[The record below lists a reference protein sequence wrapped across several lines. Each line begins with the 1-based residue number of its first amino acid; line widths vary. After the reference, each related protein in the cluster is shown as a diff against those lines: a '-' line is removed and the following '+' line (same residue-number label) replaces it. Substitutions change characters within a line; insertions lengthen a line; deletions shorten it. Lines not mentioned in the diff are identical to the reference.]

1 MEPITLF
8 VNGEASNV
16 AGALTVREFLATR
29 GLPEKGVAVERNREI
44 VPKSSWDAVRLAEG
58 DQLEIVQF
66 VGGG

>member
-16 AGALTVREFLATR
+16 AGSLTVREFLASQ
-29 GLPEKGVAVERNREI
+29 GLPEMGVAVERNREI
-44 VPKSSWDAVRLAEG
+44 VPKSAWDAVRLAQG
-58 DQLEIVQF
+58 DRLEIVQF

>member
-1 MEPITLF
+1 MEPISLF
-8 VNGEASNV
+8 VNGEASTL
-16 AGALTVREFLATR
+16 AGTLTVREFLASQ

-44 VPKSSWDAVRLAEG
+44 VPKSAWDAVRLAEG

>member
-8 VNGEASNV
+8 VNGEASKA
-16 AGALTVREFLATR
+16 AGSLTVREFLASQ

-44 VPKSSWDAVRLAEG
+44 VPRSAWDAVRLAPG
-58 DQLEIVQF
+58 DRLEIVHF